1 MSTFSNYQTIQSHGE
16 VTHVLVPVQEF
27 QELLRERESAFAC
40 REPANAPTL
49 TDADIDDAVRTL
61 NDPATTWHSADD
73 VLLRVAR
80 DGLAA
85 ARKSR
90 GLTQEQL
97 ATALGVSQPQV
108 SRLEHNL
115 DSTSV
120 RVLKR
125 IVEALAEEGGGQSG
139 KRVG

>member
-1 MSTFSNYQTIQSHGE
+1 MRAFSNYQTIQSGGE

-40 REPANAPTL
+40 RESANAPTL
-49 TDADIDDAVRTL
+49 TVADIDDAVRTL

-97 ATALGVSQPQV
+97 AAALGVSQPQI

-115 DSTSV
+115 DGTSV

-125 IVEALAEEGGGQSG
+125 IVEALADGDPSSSA
-139 KRVG
+139 R

>member
-1 MSTFSNYQTIQSHGE
+1 MGNRTCSEQAGGCD
-16 VTHVLVPVQEF
+16 VP
-27 QELLRERESAFAC
+27 
-40 REPANAPTL
+40 
-49 TDADIDDAVRTL
+49 DADIDDAVRIL
-61 NDPATTWHSADD
+61 EDPATMWHSADE

-85 ARKSR
+85 ARKER

-97 ATALGVSQPQV
+97 AAALGVSQPQV

-115 DSTSV
+115 DGTSV

-125 IVEALAEEGGGQSG
+125 IVEVLAEEEGGEKRE